1 MVRTAPL
8 GALTAAA
15 LALPLLLAPLAAP
28 APAPSTSPAAEHL
41 LHAAPAPARSRLPAA
56 LVVVA
61 AAARTPAGE
70 AWAPPVWPV
79 RLVRAFDNPRHDW
92 LPGHRGIDLRTR
104 AGDEVR
110 SAGDGR
116 VAFASRLAGR
126 GVVVVDHGVLRTTYE
141 PVAAEVRVGDRVRRG
156 AVLGR
161 VAPGTGHCGAGT
173 CLHLGLRRGAAYLDP
188 RLVLGRRA
196 TLLRPW

>member
-1 MVRTAPL
+1 MARTAPL

-15 LALPLLLAPLAAP
+15 LALPLLVAP
-28 APAPSTSPAAEHL
+28 AGAAIPARSGSPGAPNLMSTGP
-41 LHAAPAPARSRLPAA
+41 LHAA
-56 LVVVA
+56 
-61 AAARTPAGE
+61 AGD

-79 RLVRAFDNPRHDW
+79 WVVRAFDNPRHDW

-126 GVVVVDHGVLRTTYE
+126 GVVVVDHGALRTTYE

-156 AVLGR
+156 ALLGR
-161 VAPGTGHCGAGT
+161 VTPGTGHCGAGT
-173 CLHLGLRRGAAYLDP
+173 CLHLGLRRGAVYLDP

-196 TLLRPW
+196 ALLRPW